1 MNIKDVLKQW
11 ANTDEHKAKV
21 KEAQVII
28 AKTLSLYQKPYVA
41 FSGGKDSTCML
52 YLVLQQKPDV
62 TVLHWDYGPY
72 YIPRWL
78 EKEFIENAK
87 KMGAVNIRIE
97 TSPKYERLGRNAI
110 NVLGEDYIGKLIP
123 QLKEEGYDLAFV
135 GLRKQ
140 ESVKRRLRLQTNK
153 NISILP
159 ECWPVQNW
167 DWKDV
172 WAFIFS
178 NDLPYAS
185 IYDKYAPVVG
195 WDKVRLTTFFD
206 PEFDK
211 FGNSNLDGVLMW
223 RWRHDMYRIK

>member
-1 MNIKDVLKQW
+1 MNIKEVLRQW
-11 ANTDEHKAKV
+11 AETDEHKARV
-21 KEAQVII
+21 KEAEQII
-28 AKTLSLYQKPYVA
+28 AKALATHEKPYVA

-52 YLVLQQKPDV
+52 HLVLRQKSDIMI
-62 TVLHWDYGPY
+62 LHWDYGPY

-87 KMGAVNIRIE
+87 KMGATNIRVE
-97 TSPKYERLGRNAI
+97 TSPEYERLGRNAI
-110 NVLGEDYIGKLIP
+110 NVLGREYMGRLIP
-123 QLKEEGYDLAFV
+123 QFKEEGYDLAFV

-140 ESVKRRLRLQTNK
+140 ESVKRKLRIETGQ
-153 NISILP
+153 NITPIP

-172 WAFIFS
+172 WAYIFC
-178 NDLPYAS
+178 NNLPYAS

-195 WDKVRLTTFFD
+195 WDKARLTTFFD

-211 FGNSNLDGVLMW
+211 FGNSNLDGILMW
-223 RWRHDMYRIK
+223 RWRNMRG